1 MVSCSYLSLP
11 FHISVSRGT
20 TYPILSG
27 RHTCSEVHIL
37 FFPSAVFSCINLLR
51 FDSPLLLCWWC
62 PELINVG
69 YKTGFLKVGLH
80 ITCITHTHTLLSYWV
95 SHLHM
100 FVTELAG
107 SVLEGGEFQI
117 LSGKHGRAEQVKL
130 LLKLTP
136 LYMKSCGSIHLH
148 LDSFLTTYWI
158 ILSIA
163 FVANSLVFV
172 QFAFMVNVLVGL
184 QLDLQ
189 RTCRVLM
196 LLDLVYQ
203 QQNCL
208 CSPAVIN

>member
-1 MVSCSYLSLP
+1 MRAEAL
-11 FHISVSRGT
+11 HISFWVVGIPALRCISCFSLLQFSVAL
-20 TYPILSG
+20 TYYGLI
-27 RHTCSEVHIL
+27 
-37 FFPSAVFSCINLLR
+37 
-51 FDSPLLLCWWC
+51 SPLLLCWWC

-69 YKTGFLKVGLH
+69 FKTGFHKVGLH

-107 SVLEGGEFQI
+107 SVLEGEEFQI

-130 LLKLTP
+130 WLKITP
-136 LYMKSCGSIHLH
+136 LYMKSCGNIHLR

-158 ILSIA
+158 ILS

-172 QFAFMVNVLVGL
+172 QFAFMVNVLLGC

>member
-1 MVSCSYLSLP
+1 MQAEAL
-11 FHISVSRGT
+11 HISFWVVGIPALRCISCFLLLHFSVAL
-20 TYPILSG
+20 TYYSLI
-27 RHTCSEVHIL
+27 
-37 FFPSAVFSCINLLR
+37 
-51 FDSPLLLCWWC
+51 SPLLLCWWC

-69 YKTGFLKVGLH
+69 FKTGFLKVGLH

-107 SVLEGGEFQI
+107 SVLEGEEFQI

-130 LLKLTP
+130 WLKLTL
-136 LYMKSCGSIHLH
+136 LYMKSCGNIHLG

-172 QFAFMVNVLVGL
+172 QFAFMVNVLVGC

-189 RTCRVLM
+189 RTCRVLI

-203 QQNCL
+203 QQNC
-208 CSPAVIN
+208 